1 MDYEKEYNEVFK
13 RAKEL
18 HEGGNAL
25 TKKQM
30 EIVFPSLADEWDGH
44 TPQEAAER
52 IKKYLQNEQSEMELT
67 TAVRNITKD
76 KESAIKFLKSA
87 GIMDENGELAE
98 IYRS

>member
-1 MDYEKEYNEVFK
+1 
-13 RAKEL
+13 
-18 HEGGNAL
+18 
-25 TKKQM
+25 
-30 EIVFPSLADEWDGH
+30 
-44 TPQEAAER
+44 
-52 IKKYLQNEQSEMELT
+52 MELA